1 MSVGHTIANME
12 GAWENEPREYV
23 RGAANNKSLGREERG
38 DSRMRAC
45 LLVILFC
52 LSGGGAFGPAG
63 GGERSVF
70 ERGEIR
76 CLTREFL
83 DLLPRPF
90 GSASSSACTSV
101 KVKLALSIVKGG
113 RISGIANLFP
123 RQYFSQKGFLREVW
137 FFAGVS

>member
-12 GAWENEPREYV
+12 GAWENEPRQYV

-52 LSGGGAFGPAG
+52 LSGGGGAFGPAG

-83 DLLPRPF
+83 DLLPPPF

-101 KVKLALSIVKGG
+101 KV
-113 RISGIANLFP
+113 
-123 RQYFSQKGFLREVW
+123 FSQIGAVNRKRRTEIGNRQSISKTIF
-137 FFAGVS
+137 

>member
-12 GAWENEPREYV
+12 GAWENEPRQYV

-52 LSGGGAFGPAG
+52 LSGGGGAFGPAG

-70 ERGEIR
+70 ERGGDTMSHTRVFGPSTSSIR
-76 CLTREFL
+76 KC
-83 DLLPRPF
+83 
-90 GSASSSACTSV
+90 
-101 KVKLALSIVKGG
+101 
-113 RISGIANLFP
+113 
-123 RQYFSQKGFLREVW
+123 
-137 FFAGVS
+137 FFVRVYKRKSL